1 MMNVTGAEKEE
12 INTPNASYPDLERRL
27 EQYIGRLF
35 HTKYIWTE
43 NICDPAAVEF
53 FGVMSLTDVRSP
65 RRKLWYM
72 YYSTS
77 DQVDITVDRIHR
89 KYGQKNMYDLFRK
102 PIFSGAGLR
111 SRVKNHFA
119 ALKWYVKGN
128 ILEAPPDTLYND
140 EKVINTITDLYYAER
155 RRYYDFIMGQNV
167 YYNSWGVAPPS
178 T

>member
-1 MMNVTGAEKEE
+1 MMDVTEAEKEE
-12 INTPNASYPDLERRL
+12 INTPNASYPDLENRLDKYMGILFARR
-27 EQYIGRLF
+27 
-35 HTKYIWTE
+35 
-43 NICDPAAVEF
+43 NIETQNVRDFCAVEF

-140 EKVINTITDLYYAER
+140 EKVINTITDLYFVER
-155 RRYYDFIMGQNV
+155 RWYYDFIMYQNLDFNRCRV
-167 YYNSWGVAPPS
+167 KQLC